1 MGKIIIQKPVVPVAI
16 KKNDFVKKP
25 AIERKSAERVKERS
39 LDKQKVGAKEM
50 KKEIKVQPKYMPPKD
65 KQ

>member
-1 MGKIIIQKPVVPVAI
+1 MGKIVIQKPVAI

-39 LDKQKVGAKEM
+39 LDRQKVAAKEV
-50 KKEIKVQPKYMPPKD
+50 KKEVKAQPQPKYMPPKD